1 MNTQETQAL
10 VSSMKVLSKGTDAQK
25 YEFAKVLYQASHL
38 DWSETLYGSFAA
50 MLNAELTN
58 TASEVHGLI
67 YAYQCMTK
75 FNWSRNIQLQCLA
88 HLGWTR
94 YVMAIQAEHSPID
107 PHAFMEKYHK
117 MPVYMISPKAAPLPD
132 ADRAYAFTIPAFA
145 ADKLDGIL
153 KDHGMTIAFGRR
165 HGVRNSVISLIGS
178 I

>member
-1 MNTQETQAL
+1 MNTTEIQAL
-10 VSSMKVLSKGTDAQK
+10 VSSIKVLSKGTDAQK
-25 YEFAKVLYQASHL
+25 YEFAKVLYNASHL
-38 DWSETLYGSFAA
+38 DWSETEYGSFAA

-67 YAYQCMTK
+67 YAYQCMSKFGWTK
-75 FNWSRNIQLQCLA
+75 AIQLECLA

-94 YVMAIQAEHSPID
+94 YVMAIKAEPTPIN
-107 PHAFMEKYHK
+107 PHTFMDKYYK
-117 MPVYMISPKAAPLPD
+117 MPVYMISPKATPLPD
-132 ADRAYAFTIPAFA
+132 ADRAYAFSVPAFA

-165 HGVRNSVISLIGS
+165 HGVRNSFISLIGS

>member
-1 MNTQETQAL
+1 MNTQEIQEL
-10 VSSMKVLSKGTDAQK
+10 VGSIRVLSKGTDSQK
-25 YEFAKVLYQASHL
+25 YYFARVLYNASHL
-38 DWSETLYGSFAA
+38 DWSETEHGSFAA

-67 YAYQCMTK
+67 YAYQCMGK
-75 FNWSRNIQLQCLA
+75 FNWSRDSQLQCLA

-94 YVMAIQAEHSPID
+94 YVMAIKAEPTPIN
-107 PHAFMEKYHK
+107 PHTFMDKYYK

-132 ADRAYAFTIPAFA
+132 ADRHYGFTIPAFA

-165 HGVRNSVISLIGS
+165 HGVRNSFISLIGT

>member
-38 DWSETLYGSFAA
+38 DWSETQYGSFAA

-58 TASEVHGLI
+58 TASEVHSLI
-67 YAYQCMTK
+67 YAYQCMAK
-75 FNWSRNIQLQCLA
+75 FGWSRASQLQCLA

-107 PHAFMEKYHK
+107 PYTFMDKYHK

-132 ADRAYAFTIPAFA
+132 ADRAYAFTIPAFS

-165 HGVRNSVISLIGS
+165 HGVRNSVISLISS

>member
-1 MNTQETQAL
+1 MNTKEIQAL
-10 VSSMKVLSKGTDAQK
+10 VSSIKVLSKGTDAQK
-25 YEFAKVLYQASHL
+25 YEFAKVLYTASHK
-38 DWSETLYGSFAA
+38 DWSETEYGSFAA

-67 YAYQCMTK
+67 YAYQCMGK
-75 FNWSRNIQLQCLA
+75 FNWTKAIQLECLA

-94 YVMAIQAEHSPID
+94 YVMAIQEEHIPIN
-107 PHAFMEKYHK
+107 PHAFMDKYYK

-153 KDHGMTIAFGRR
+153 KDHGMTVAHGRR
-165 HGVRNSVISLIGS
+165 HGVRNSVISLIS
-178 I
+178 SL